1 METASVFLDVH
12 NDNGAGE
19 CMRSKKCLSSDD
31 KLLWKLLARWEL
43 NQGKG
48 NLVTQRVTSC
58 NAMEGLQ
65 LPSFLITAGCLRFCK
80 NSVQHM
86 VPVDLS
92 MLQRSFGSQNGLK
105 RTGLYPCSGYRL
117 ATSYLILVLP
127 CYPQLCISPAGEL
140 F

>member
-19 CMRSKKCLSSDD
+19 CMWSKKCLSSDD
-31 KLLWKLLARWEL
+31 KLLRKLLARWEL

-86 VPVDLS
+86 VPLDLS
-92 MLQRSFGSQNGLK
+92 TLQCSFDQKMVSK
-105 RTGLYPCSGYRL
+105 RLFCTPALFRDHILFDSCSPL
-117 ATSYLILVLP
+117 L
-127 CYPQLCISPAGEL
+127 SPAFHFPGR
-140 F
+140 